1 MELLETS
8 LVVPY
13 LESLLFVDLFQDMFK
28 DGQDRFVLEDM
39 LLVINIEQLML
50 QLTVLENLK

>member
-1 MELLETS
+1 MELSETS